1 VRSLVLVTAL
11 GLVAGA
17 CGSDDPEK
25 AAQSPSGAAEA
36 PATATNPAEAPAGN
50 AETTPAAGEAAPA
63 AVPSAPS
70 PDAAAAA
77 LKPGAAAGSATK
89 SPAAGSSSTPAPASA
104 SARSAAGSSSS
115 PAGASTPGPGGPA
128 PDPAAPSA
136 PAGGAQDT
144 SPIVIGSL
152 GTLSGPAGDV
162 IKRTYEGAQLWVAA
176 VNARGGIAGHIVKHI
191 VADDGGDPARHK
203 AELRRL
209 VEQENVVALV
219 GNPDALTGY
228 AGVEYIKEKQVPYI
242 GGDGGGDWFYST
254 PFHFPQGAHGLAI
267 AEAEIRD
274 VGLYGKA
281 HNKKK
286 LGTLNC
292 TEADICRVFDKV
304 WNEKA
309 AAYGVEPVYRGRTSL
324 VQPDFT
330 AECLAAQRAGVEMF
344 EIGLDTNSI
353 GRLAASCARQGFRPI
368 FGFPAG
374 LAKDNQKDDPNLE
387 GARSTLPTFS
397 WLQTDTPAAQE
408 FQDALKRYGKNL
420 LPVTAGH
427 TGGWTAGKLF
437 EKGVLAGG
445 AAGKVTR
452 ATALA
457 GLYTIKNDTLGGLT
471 SPLTFTAGQAPV
483 RQPCSTQ
490 IEINKGKWRLLEG
503 GKFNCS

>member
-1 VRSLVLVTAL
+1 V
-11 GLVAGA
+11 
-17 CGSDDPEK
+17 
-25 AAQSPSGAAEA
+25 
-36 PATATNPAEAPAGN
+36 
-50 AETTPAAGEAAPA
+50 
-63 AVPSAPS
+63 
-70 PDAAAAA
+70 
-77 LKPGAAAGSATK
+77 
-89 SPAAGSSSTPAPASA
+89 
-104 SARSAAGSSSS
+104 
-115 PAGASTPGPGGPA
+115 
-128 PDPAAPSA
+128 
-136 PAGGAQDT
+136 QDT
-144 SPIVIGSL
+144 SQIVIGSL

-162 IKRTYEGAQLWVAA
+162 IRRTYEGAQLWVAA
-176 VNARGGIAGHIVKHI
+176 INAKGGIAGHTIKHI
-191 VADDGGDPARHK
+191 VTDDGGDPARHK

-228 AGVEYIKEKQVPYI
+228 AGVDYIKEKQVAYI

-254 PFHFPQGAHGLAI
+254 PFHFPQGSHGLTI

-274 VGLYGKA
+274 VGLYGRA
-281 HNKKK
+281 HDKKK

-292 TEADICRVFDKV
+292 TEADICRIFDKV

-309 AAYGVEPVYRGRTSL
+309 ANYGLQPVYRGRTSL

-330 AECLAAQRAGVEMF
+330 AECLAAQRQGVELF

-374 LAKDNQKDDPNLE
+374 LAKENQQQDTNLE

-397 WLQTDTPAAQE
+397 WLQNDSPAALE
-408 FQDALKRYGKNL
+408 FQEAMKRYGKNL

-445 AAGKVTR
+445 ASGKVTR
-452 ATALA
+452 ATVLA
-457 GLYTIKNDTLGGLT
+457 GLYTVKNDTLGGLT
-471 SPLTFTAGQAPV
+471 SPLTFNAGQSPARV
-483 RQPCSTQ
+483 PCSTQ
-490 IEINKGKWRLLEG
+490 IEINKGKWRLIDG

>member
-1 VRSLVLVTAL
+1 M
-11 GLVAGA
+11 
-17 CGSDDPEK
+17 
-25 AAQSPSGAAEA
+25 
-36 PATATNPAEAPAGN
+36 
-50 AETTPAAGEAAPA
+50 
-63 AVPSAPS
+63 
-70 PDAAAAA
+70 
-77 LKPGAAAGSATK
+77 
-89 SPAAGSSSTPAPASA
+89 
-104 SARSAAGSSSS
+104 
-115 PAGASTPGPGGPA
+115 
-128 PDPAAPSA
+128 
-136 PAGGAQDT
+136 
-144 SPIVIGSL
+144 
-152 GTLSGPAGDV
+152 SGPAGDV
-162 IKRTYEGAQLWVAA
+162 IKRTYEGTQLWVAA

-191 VADDGGDPARHK
+191 VADDGGDPARYK

-209 VEQENVVALV
+209 VEQENAVALV

-228 AGVEYIKEKQVPYI
+228 AGVDYIKEKQVAYI

-254 PFHFPQGAHGLAI
+254 PFHFPQGSHGLAI

-281 HNKKK
+281 HNKNK

-309 AAYGVEPVYRGRTSL
+309 TAYGLQPVYRGRTSL

-330 AECLAAQRAGVEMF
+330 AECLAAQRQGVELM
-344 EIGLDTNSI
+344 EVGLDTNSI
-353 GRLAASCARQGFRPI
+353 SRLAASCARQGFRPI

-374 LAKDNQKDDPNLE
+374 LAKDNQTADPNLE

-397 WLQTDTPAAQE
+397 WLQNDSPATQE

-445 AAGKVTR
+445 ATGKVTR
-452 ATALA
+452 ATVLA

-471 SPLTFTAGQAPV
+471 SPLTFTAGQSVPRV
-483 RQPCSTQ
+483 PCSTQ
-490 IEINKGKWRLLEG
+490 IEINKGKWRLIDDG
-503 GKFNCS
+503 RFRCN

>member
-1 VRSLVLVTAL
+1 
-11 GLVAGA
+11 
-17 CGSDDPEK
+17 
-25 AAQSPSGAAEA
+25 
-36 PATATNPAEAPAGN
+36 
-50 AETTPAAGEAAPA
+50 
-63 AVPSAPS
+63 
-70 PDAAAAA
+70 
-77 LKPGAAAGSATK
+77 
-89 SPAAGSSSTPAPASA
+89 
-104 SARSAAGSSSS
+104 
-115 PAGASTPGPGGPA
+115 
-128 PDPAAPSA
+128 
-136 PAGGAQDT
+136 
-144 SPIVIGSL
+144 VIGSI
-152 GTLSGPAGDV
+152 GTMSGPAGDV

-176 VNARGGIAGHIVKHI
+176 MNAKGGIAGHPIKHI

-209 VEQENVVALV
+209 VEQENAVALV

-228 AGVEYIKEKQVPYI
+228 AGVDYIKEKQVAYI

-254 PFHFPQGAHGLAI
+254 PFHFPQGSHGLVI

-292 TEADICRVFDKV
+292 TEADICRIFDKV

-309 AAYGVEPVYRGRTSL
+309 ASYGLEPVYRGRTSL

-330 AECLAAQRAGVEMF
+330 AECLAAQRQGVELF

-397 WLQTDTPAAQE
+397 WLQTDSPAALE
-408 FQDALKRYGKNL
+408 FQEAMKRYGKNL

-445 AAGKVTR
+445 ASGKVTR
-452 ATALA
+452 ATVLA

-471 SPLTFTAGQAPV
+471 SPLTFTAGQPTARV
-483 RQPCSTQ
+483 PCSTQ
-490 IEINKGKWRLLEG
+490 IEISKGKWRLIDG